1 MAADRQ
7 RAAEAPRKSLKN
19 KLTQPALISYHPFA
33 MKKVYLSTAVLIGF
47 AAASLQAGTETYKQV
62 APPPPPPMYGLG
74 FYGAIDMG
82 ANVYQNRG
90 GDRFFSSDAD
100 GDAIDKNPEFFGS
113 SLEVNP
119 KNDVG
124 FFGGIKLGYV
134 FNTGWGWVR
143 PAVEGDFFYNGFRGG
158 ADFTLNEA
166 FTSPP
171 PAGFGTPGHAFPAD
185 NTVFS
190 THQANVTTWINTGAF
205 MFNFI
210 LRFGDPTSKFQPYAG
225 AGVGVYYAESAG
237 VQVQDPTTGTTPI
250 NTGGGAN
257 HADLAWQV
265 VAGADYFF
273 NPQWSAFVEYH
284 YLDYTSTQIDTN
296 QSRDLGQ
303 QLIGAGVRYFFH

>member
-1 MAADRQ
+1 M
-7 RAAEAPRKSLKN
+7 KN
-19 KLTQPALISYHPFA
+19 N
-33 MKKVYLSTAVLIGF
+33 MKKLLFSTVALTGF
-47 AAASLQAGTETYKQV
+47 LASSLQAGTEVYKQV

-74 FYGAIDMG
+74 FYGAIDAG

-90 GDRFFSSDAD
+90 GNRTFSDNDPNS
-100 GDAIDKNPEFFGS
+100 PFFGDS
-113 SLEVNP
+113 IIVDP

-134 FNTGWGWVR
+134 FGTGVVR
-143 PAVEGDFFYNGFRGG
+143 PTVEGDFFYNGFRGG
-158 ADFTLNEA
+158 ATFTLTEID
-166 FTSPP
+166 F
-171 PAGFGTPGHAFPAD
+171 
-185 NTVFS
+185 NTIA
-190 THQANVTTWINTGAF
+190 QRNVTTWINTGAF

-210 LRFGDPTSKFQPYAG
+210 LRFAPGNQRFQPYAG

-237 VQVQDPTTGTTPI
+237 VEVVDPVTGRVPI

-284 YLDYTSTQIDTN
+284 YLVYTSTQIDTN

-303 QLIGAGVRYFFH
+303 HLVGAGVRYFFH